1 MFYCDHSQQDHL
13 RRLLSH
19 YQLEIERIAQG
30 SDIPGSFWGESEAGL
45 IGNRLYVRSDTPVH
59 SALHEACHYI
69 CMDNTRRAKL
79 HTDAAGDF
87 AEESAVCFLQIVLAD
102 QLPGIGAENL
112 IKDMDSW
119 GYSFRLG
126 SAKQWFENDAE
137 DARSWLIQFDLI
149 DPQGKPTWKV
159 RK

>member
-1 MFYCDHSQQDHL
+1 
-13 RRLLSH
+13 
-19 YQLEIERIAQG
+19 
-30 SDIPGSFWGESEAGL
+30 
-45 IGNRLYVRSDTPVH
+45 
-59 SALHEACHYI
+59 
-69 CMDNTRRAKL
+69 MDNTRRAKL